1 MAQNVVGLAETTV
14 AHREN
19 VTGSIVEELRAAV
32 NNLVLHASVSMPG
45 CLLSAPSVKTGT
57 TSAKAWRSE
66 AFTFAA
72 RGKKESKAAA
82 ETALTATTHDVAAS
96 KEAWYVL
103 SIAAGGA
110 LTITKAAD
118 QTIGT
123 KVLPTVPDNEV
134 PVGYLQVITG
144 AGGIFD
150 ATTDD
155 LSVGGNRVAVNFHD
169 APVLNLVLAGQ

>member
-1 MAQNVVGLAETTV
+1 MAQNVVGVTETTV
-14 AHREN
+14 GHREN
-19 VTGSIVEELRAAV
+19 ITGSIVEELRAAV
-32 NNLVLHASVSMPG
+32 NLLTLHASVSMPG
-45 CLLSAPSVKTGT
+45 CLTSAPAGKKGT
-57 TSAKAWRSE
+57 TSEKAWRTE

-103 SIAAGGA
+103 SIAAGGT
-110 LTITKAAD
+110 LTVTKAAD

-134 PVGYLQVITG
+134 AVGYLQIITG

-155 LSVGGNRVAVNFHD
+155 IEVGGNVATCNFYD